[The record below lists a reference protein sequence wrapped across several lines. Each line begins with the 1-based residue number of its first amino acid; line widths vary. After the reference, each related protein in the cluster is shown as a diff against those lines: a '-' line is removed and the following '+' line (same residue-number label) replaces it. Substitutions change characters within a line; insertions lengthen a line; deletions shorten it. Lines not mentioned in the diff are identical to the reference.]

1 MEGRA
6 RDARPFSLG
15 GKMASQVLELDILCA
30 CGQPKGHPVHQGA
43 GHAFIPHRGR
53 DQVRDDQTPETV
65 NRWGHSTIK
74 EYRVV
79 TSAAPAVSTDLS
91 IQVPQ
96 SFRWRVQSL
105 QATLVASAAAGN
117 RIPHLVVKD
126 SLGNVV
132 YNYPSPGPQVA
143 GATVIY
149 SAGVGVVSASNDG
162 ATVLCLPISTHLLER
177 YTIGFV
183 TSALQAG
190 DQWSAMA
197 LLVKEW
203 IQY

>member
-1 MEGRA
+1 
-6 RDARPFSLG
+6 
-15 GKMASQVLELDILCA
+15 MASQVLELDILCA

-43 GHAFIPHRGR
+43 GHAFIPHRGPNH
-53 DQVRDDQTPETV
+53 VRDDQIAETV
-65 NRWGHSTIK
+65 TRPGHSTIK

-79 TSAAPAVSTDLS
+79 TTPTPAVGADLS

-105 QATLVASAAAGN
+105 LATLVTAAAGPN
-117 RIPHLVVKD
+117 RTPHLFIKD
-126 SLGNVV
+126 SLANTV
-132 YNYPSPGPQVA
+132 YNYPAPGPQV
-143 GATVIY
+143 GGTTVIY
-149 SAGVGVVSASNDG
+149 SAAVGVVSASNDN
-162 ATVLCLPISTHLLER
+162 ATVLCLPLATHLLER
-177 YTIGFV
+177 YTIGFI
-183 TSALQAG
+183 TTGIQAG